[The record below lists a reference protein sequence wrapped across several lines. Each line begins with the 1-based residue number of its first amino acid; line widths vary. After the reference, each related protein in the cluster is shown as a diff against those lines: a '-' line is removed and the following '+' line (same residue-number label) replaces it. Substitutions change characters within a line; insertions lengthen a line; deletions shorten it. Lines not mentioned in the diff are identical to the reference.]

1 MTGESMLGLARWFIM
16 GEMWMGIWIFIF
28 IGLFIIAVAI
38 YDYFDR
44 KKRNQEI
51 KTWKYLLA
59 AMIGLVLMFPVLTGI
74 VLRFLGLPL

>member
-1 MTGESMLGLARWFIM
+1 M
-16 GEMWMGIWIFIF
+16 GELWMGIWIFIF

-51 KTWKYLLA
+51 KLWKYLLA

>member
-1 MTGESMLGLARWFIM
+1 M
-16 GEMWMGIWIFIF
+16 GEMWMGIWIFTL

-51 KTWKYLLA
+51 KLWKYLLA
-59 AMIGLVLMFPVLTGI
+59 SMIGLVLMFPVLSGI

>member
-1 MTGESMLGLARWFIM
+1 
-16 GEMWMGIWIFIF
+16 MWMGIWVFTF

-51 KTWKYLLA
+51 KLWKYFLA
-59 AMIGLVLMFPVLTGI
+59 AMIGLVLMFPILSGI
-74 VLRFLGLPL
+74 VLWLLRLPL

>member
-1 MTGESMLGLARWFIM
+1 M
-16 GEMWMGIWIFIF
+16 GEMWMGIWIFTL

-51 KTWKYLLA
+51 KLWKYLFA
-59 AMIGLVLMFPVLTGI
+59 ALILLVLMFPLLSGI
-74 VLRFLGLPL
+74 VLLLLGLPL

>member
-1 MTGESMLGLARWFIM
+1 M
-16 GEMWMGIWIFIF
+16 GEMWMGIWIFTL

-51 KTWKYLLA
+51 KLWKYLLA
-59 AMIGLVLMFPVLTGI
+59 AMIGLVLMFPVLSGI
-74 VLRFLGLPL
+74 VLRLLGLHL

>member
-1 MTGESMLGLARWFIM
+1 M
-16 GEMWMGIWIFIF
+16 GEMWMGIWIFTL
-28 IGLFIIAVAI
+28 IGLFIIAIAI

-51 KTWKYLLA
+51 KLWKYLLA
-59 AMIGLVLMFPVLTGI
+59 SMIGLVLMFPALTGI

>member
-1 MTGESMLGLARWFIM
+1 M
-16 GEMWMGIWIFIF
+16 GEMWMGIWVFTF

-51 KTWKYLLA
+51 KLWKYLLA
-59 AMIGLVLMFPVLTGI
+59 AMIGLVLMFPILSGI
-74 VLRFLGLPL
+74 VLWLLRLPL

>member
-1 MTGESMLGLARWFIM
+1 M

-59 AMIGLVLMFPVLTGI
+59 AMIGLVLMFPVLSGI
-74 VLRFLGLPL
+74 VLWLLRLPL

>member
-1 MTGESMLGLARWFIM
+1 M
-16 GEMWMGIWIFIF
+16 GEMWMGIWIFTF

-59 AMIGLVLMFPVLTGI
+59 AIIGLVLMFPILSGI
-74 VLRFLGLPL
+74 VLCLLRLPL

>member
-1 MTGESMLGLARWFIM
+1 M
-16 GEMWMGIWIFIF
+16 GEMWMGIWIFTL

-59 AMIGLVLMFPVLTGI
+59 AMIGLVLMFPILSGI

>member
-1 MTGESMLGLARWFIM
+1 M
-16 GEMWMGIWIFIF
+16 GEMWMGIWIFTL
-28 IGLFIIAVAI
+28 IGLFIIAIAI

-51 KTWKYLLA
+51 KLWKYLLA
-59 AMIGLVLMFPVLTGI
+59 AMIGLVLMFPVLSGI

>member
-1 MTGESMLGLARWFIM
+1 M
-16 GEMWMGIWIFIF
+16 GEMWMWIWIFTL

-51 KTWKYLLA
+51 KLWKYLLA
-59 AMIGLVLMFPVLTGI
+59 AMIGLVLMFPALTGI

>member
-1 MTGESMLGLARWFIM
+1 
-16 GEMWMGIWIFIF
+16 MGIWIFTL

-59 AMIGLVLMFPVLTGI
+59 AMIGLVLMFPILSGI

>member
-1 MTGESMLGLARWFIM
+1 MTEYSKLGLARWAIM
-16 GEMWMGIWIFIF
+16 GEMWMGIWVFTL

-51 KTWKYLLA
+51 KLWKYLLA

>member
-1 MTGESMLGLARWFIM
+1 M
-16 GEMWMGIWIFIF
+16 GEMWMGIWIFTL

-51 KTWKYLLA
+51 KLWNYLLA

>member
-1 MTGESMLGLARWFIM
+1 
-16 GEMWMGIWIFIF
+16 MGIWIFTL

-44 KKRNQEI
+44 KKCNQEI

-59 AMIGLVLMFPVLTGI
+59 AMIGLVLMFPILSGI

>member
-1 MTGESMLGLARWFIM
+1 M
-16 GEMWMGIWIFIF
+16 GEMWMGIWIFTF

-51 KTWKYLLA
+51 KLWKYLLA

>member
-1 MTGESMLGLARWFIM
+1 M
-16 GEMWMGIWIFIF
+16 GEMWMGIWIFTL

-51 KTWKYLLA
+51 KTWKYLFA
-59 AMIGLVLMFPVLTGI
+59 AMFPVLSGI
-74 VLRFLGLPL
+74 VLWLLRLPL